1 MTKVAVG
8 GTFELIHKGH
18 RFLLAKAFALGDE
31 VLIGLT
37 SDHLANSTRP
47 RMVRP
52 YRDREWALQAFL
64 DRAYPGLDF
73 EIKRIDDRFGPAV
86 HLPDLDILVVSEN
99 THATGLEI
107 NETREERGLPPLEL
121 VMIPHVLADDGMPIS
136 STRVLSGECD
146 VEGHILEPKD

>member
-37 SDHLANSTRP
+37 SDHLASSTRS

-64 DRAYPGLDF
+64 DRTYPARDF
-73 EIKRIDDRFGPAV
+73 EIKRIDDRFSPAA
-86 HLPDLDILVVSEN
+86 HIPDLDILVVSEN
-99 THATGLEI
+99 THGTGLEI
-107 NETREERGLPPLEL
+107 NAARVGNGLPPLRL
-121 VMIPHVLADDGMPIS
+121 VAIPHVLADDGRPIS
-136 STRVLSGECD
+136 STRVLLGECD
-146 VEGHILEPKD
+146 AEGRIPEQGD